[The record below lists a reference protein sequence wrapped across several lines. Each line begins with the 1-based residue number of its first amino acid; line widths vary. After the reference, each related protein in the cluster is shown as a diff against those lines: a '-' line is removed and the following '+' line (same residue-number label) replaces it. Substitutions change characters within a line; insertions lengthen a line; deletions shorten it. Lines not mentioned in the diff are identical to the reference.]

1 MIWGI
6 AAALLWGVA
15 DFSAALLSRRLR
27 AIPTVLLVQAFGLAV
42 VATLYVVVRPPWT
55 AGPFDVALLAL
66 DGCLAALA
74 YIALY
79 RGLALG
85 PVAIVS
91 PIAASYAVVAIG
103 LAVLLLGDRLGADV
117 LLASG
122 VTIGGVV
129 LTSADPRSRETPG
142 ERGGVSDALV
152 AAALF
157 GLGTFILA
165 RSSQEIG
172 WITTV
177 LLGRAFTVVGI
188 AALAAW
194 RGEGVRHVDRRGLVG
209 VAGLG
214 LVDAL
219 GILTFAWGTEVALA
233 SLVIAASATFPF
245 VSVAGGMVVLAERPA
260 RSQLVGVILVV
271 GGLVWLGLV
280 S

>member
-6 AAALLWGVA
+6 SAAILWGVA

-27 AIPTVLLVQAFGLAV
+27 AIPTVLLVQAFGLVV
-42 VATLYVVVRPPWT
+42 VAAIYLVVRPPWT
-55 AGPFDVALLAL
+55 ADAFDVALLVL
-66 DGCLAALA
+66 DGCLAAFA
-74 YIALY
+74 YVALY

-85 PVAIVS
+85 PVALVS

-103 LAVLLLGDRLGADV
+103 LAVLVLGDRLSTDV
-117 LLASG
+117 LLASA

-129 LTSADPRSRETPG
+129 LTSADPRSLESPR
-142 ERGGVSDALV
+142 ERGGVSNAVL
-152 AAALF
+152 AAVLF
-157 GLGTFILA
+157 GVGTFILA

-172 WITTV
+172 WLTTV

-188 AALAAW
+188 VALAAW
-194 RGEGVRHVDRRGLVG
+194 RREGVRHVDRRGLAG

-214 LVDAL
+214 CIDAI
-219 GILTFAWGTEVALA
+219 GILTFTWGVEVALA

-245 VSVAGGMVVLAERPA
+245 VSVAGGMLVLEERPA
-260 RSQLVGVILVV
+260 PSQLVGVVLVV
-271 GGLVWLGLV
+271 AGLVWLGLV